1 MHMEYEILATIF
13 GDSVQVRML
22 EFFLVNPDIII
33 QLTDIAKMIDVSHSR
48 IHDLI
53 GSLVKVRI
61 LFETR
66 SKRNRLFQLN
76 KTHPITKQLIE
87 LYRVTKGYKIA
98 IGY

>member
-1 MHMEYEILATIF
+1 MEYDILASIL
-13 GDSVQVRML
+13 GDSVQVKML

-33 QLTDIAKMIDVSHSR
+33 QLTDIAKMINVSHSR

-53 GSLVKVRI
+53 GSLVKMRI

-76 KTHPITKQLIE
+76 KTHPITKQLLE

-98 IGY
+98 SGY

>member
-1 MHMEYEILATIF
+1 MEYDVLALIL
-13 GDSVQVRML
+13 GDSVQVKML
-22 EFFLVNPDIII
+22 EFFLTNPDIMI

-53 GSLVKVRI
+53 GSLVKMRI

-76 KTHPITKQLIE
+76 KTHPITKQLAE

-98 IGY
+98 SGY

>member
-1 MHMEYEILATIF
+1 MEYDVLATIL

-22 EFFLVNPDIII
+22 EFFLVNPDTII
-33 QLTDIAKMIDVSHSR
+33 QLTDIAKMINVSHSR

-66 SKRNRLFQLN
+66 SGRNRLFQLN
-76 KTHPITKQLIE
+76 KTHPITKQLLD

-98 IGY
+98 TGY

>member
-1 MHMEYEILATIF
+1 MHMEYDVLALIL
-13 GDSVQVRML
+13 GDSVQVKML
-22 EFFLVNPDIII
+22 EFFLMNTDIII

-53 GSLVKVRI
+53 GSLVKMRI

-87 LYRVTKGYKIA
+87 LYRVTKAYKIA
-98 IGY
+98 SGY